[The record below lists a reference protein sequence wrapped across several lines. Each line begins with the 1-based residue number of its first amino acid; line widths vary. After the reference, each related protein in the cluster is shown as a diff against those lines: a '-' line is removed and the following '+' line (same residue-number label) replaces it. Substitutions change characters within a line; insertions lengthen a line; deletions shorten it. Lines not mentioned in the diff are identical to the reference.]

1 MFAFQTTNTVE
12 QTNSSSNIELY
23 ILNTDVANN
32 TNGMGV
38 KFNSEDLK
46 LKLSKNFIK
55 TGVVAKFI
63 TPKPLTILENE
74 QLKLEHKN

>member
-1 MFAFQTTNTVE
+1 
-12 QTNSSSNIELY
+12 
-23 ILNTDVANN
+23 
-32 TNGMGV
+32 MGV